1 MSQTEEKKK
10 LRKEMKERAR
20 GLSRDYCETASR
32 RICDRVTADADY
44 QQARVVF
51 CFVGVGAEPDT
62 RAILEDALR
71 SRKRLCVPRCIDK
84 TTMEAVE
91 IHNCDEDLERGFYG
105 LLEPKEGL
113 ASVPREEIEFGVI
126 PCVSCDYDGNRLGHG
141 RGYYDRYLE
150 GMDFPCALIC
160 FEKMTCGSGVI
171 PVDEH
176 DRKIARVITDAE

>member
-10 LRKEMKERAR
+10 LRTEMKERAR

-71 SRKRLCVPRCIDK
+71 SGKRLCVPRCIDK

-105 LLEPKEGL
+105 
-113 ASVPREEIEFGVI
+113 I
-126 PCVSCDYDGNRLGHG
+126 PCVSCDHDGNRLGHG